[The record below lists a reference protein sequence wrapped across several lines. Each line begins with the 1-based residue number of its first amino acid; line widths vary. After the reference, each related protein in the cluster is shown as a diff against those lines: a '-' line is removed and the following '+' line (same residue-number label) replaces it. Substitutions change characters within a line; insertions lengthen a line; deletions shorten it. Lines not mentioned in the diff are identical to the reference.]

1 MELVILIGL
10 QASGKSSFYQSRF
23 SSTHIHISKDR
34 LPKSSDK
41 NRRQLE
47 LLQSSLAAGKSVVVD
62 NTNARKADRM
72 ALIEAGR
79 RFNAKIIGY
88 YFESILKDCLER
100 NRQRKEGQV
109 PAVALYTSTKKLEPP
124 TIDEGFDKLYFVR
137 LTNGNFKIQKL

>member
-23 SSTHIHISKDR
+23 SSTHVHISKDR
-34 LPKSSDK
+34 LPKSSNK

-62 NTNARKADRM
+62 NTNAGRADRLV
-72 ALIEAGR
+72 LIEAGR

-100 NRQRKEGQV
+100 NRQRKEGHV
-109 PAVALYTSTKKLEPP
+109 PAVALYTSAKKLEPP

-137 LTNGNFKIQKL
+137 LTNGDYKIQKL